1 MRGSRETSSM
11 MIARDSSTP
20 VGAGT
25 LDLSATVDVIFE
37 IE

>member
-1 MRGSRETSSM
+1 M
-11 MIARDSSTP
+11 MVSQDASTP
-20 VGAGT
+20 VGTGT